1 MKKFKIEMTLNVSS
15 KGYVNASSEEEA
27 EQIFL
32 DELMKSKHLVY
43 KVENALIT
51 SDVKED
57 QE

>member
-27 EQIFL
+27 QQIFL

-43 KVENALIT
+43 KVEHALVT
-51 SDVKED
+51 SDVKE
-57 QE
+57 ERK